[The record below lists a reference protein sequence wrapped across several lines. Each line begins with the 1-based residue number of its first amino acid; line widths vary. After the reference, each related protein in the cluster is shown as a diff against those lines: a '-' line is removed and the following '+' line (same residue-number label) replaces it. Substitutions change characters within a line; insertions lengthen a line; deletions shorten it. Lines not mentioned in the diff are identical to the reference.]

1 MIGAAANEAE
11 RIEGLTKGID
21 ILVVMLV
28 EFVEPYEGELK
39 SLGSHPIWTVGHEV
53 EVFALVD

>member
-1 MIGAAANEAE
+1 
-11 RIEGLTKGID
+11 
-21 ILVVMLV
+21 MLA